1 MKSSISNMRKNY
13 IADVLLEK
21 NAEKYPFL
29 QFSKWFNDAVTRHNG
44 EANAMILA
52 TADDEGKPTARI
64 VLLKNYSEKGFVFYT
79 NSLSKK
85 GTQMSFNP
93 NVALLFFWHD
103 LERQVRIEGQAGML
117 SETES
122 DEYFNTRPEENKI
135 SALISPQSEV
145 IPNREFLEAKYEQAK
160 ASYKNK
166 QITRPLFWSGYI
178 VVPEYFEFWQ
188 GREKRLH
195 DRLIYTYDL
204 TNSAWIV
211 QRLAP

>member
-21 NAEKYPFL
+21 NAEKDPFL
-29 QFSKWFNDAVTRHNG
+29 QFSKWFNDSVTRHNG

-52 TADDEGKPTARI
+52 TADDEGKPTARV